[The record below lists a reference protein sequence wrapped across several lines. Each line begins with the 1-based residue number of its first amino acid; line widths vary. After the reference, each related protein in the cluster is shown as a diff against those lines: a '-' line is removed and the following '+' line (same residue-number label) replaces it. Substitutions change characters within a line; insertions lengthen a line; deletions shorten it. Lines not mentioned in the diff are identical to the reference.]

1 VDVNRHRP
9 ARNPYTV
16 VAVALVSVVAVVIGL
31 VAVVLVRGAHRSDGG
46 SPVAGGSTAPAPLG
60 VCGALPTH
68 ATRDLRGM
76 TLTTVLNI
84 DFPSQPG
91 LPEDAVKAE
100 YQGWLDVAVRNHL
113 NALFVHIRPSG
124 DALWPSQYAPW
135 SEWLTGNRSG
145 VGPGWDPLAYMIEQ
159 AHARNIEFYG
169 WMNPYR
175 GGQPGPR
182 GPGGD
187 INNLAPNH
195 PLRTHPD
202 WAIVYPVNTSGGDTT
217 GSRLYFDPGN
227 PDARTYVEDSM
238 LEAVQNYDLDGVF
251 FDDFFYPYPED
262 GQDFN
267 DAASYAKYGN
277 GLSRADWRRSNVDTM
292 VREMSERIKALK
304 PWVKFGISPF
314 GIWRNLSNDPEGSDT
329 NGLSAYDTIY
339 ADSRK
344 WVREQWVDF
353 IVPQLYWTIGNPPA
367 DYAKLVA
374 WWSQQIAGTHVQL
387 YTAHGDYRIG
397 ESGAW
402 SDPGEID
409 RQLTLN
415 EQYPVSGSMH
425 YTASY
430 LRDDPLGAV
439 SEYAN
444 AHYATPALPPTMAQ
458 LPVALPP
465 QPAVTSTVDSSGAVT
480 LHWAAVDGAHA
491 YAVYRY
497 GAADTTAELVGSVPA
512 GTETFTD
519 TPGSP
524 GPYGYCVGGLDRAW
538 NEGPASAPT
547 TTA

>member
-1 VDVNRHRP
+1 MGVIRHRRP
-9 ARNPYTV
+9 RNPYGVVAIALITV
-16 VAVALVSVVAVVIGL
+16 VAFAVGV
-31 VAVVLVRGAHRSDGG
+31 VAVVLVHGTPRQPG
-46 SPVAGGSTAPAPLG
+46 SPSAAGPAGTQPVG

-84 DFPSQPG
+84 DFPSKPG
-91 LPEDAVKAE
+91 LSEDAVKAE
-100 YQGWLDVAVRNHL
+100 YLGWLDVAQRAHL
-113 NALFVHIRPSG
+113 NAIFVHIRPSG
-124 DALWPSQYAPW
+124 DAFWPSQYAPW

-145 VGPGWDPLAYMIEQ
+145 AGPGWDPLAFMVEQ

-195 PLRTHPD
+195 PLRAHPD
-202 WAIVYPVNTSGGDTT
+202 WAIVYPVGQAGGDTT

-251 FDDFFYPYPED
+251 FDDYFYPYPEN

-267 DAASYAKYGN
+267 DDASYAKYGN
-277 GLSRADWRRSNVDTM
+277 GMSRADWRRSNVDTM
-292 VREMSERIKALK
+292 VREMSQRIKAIK

-314 GIWRNLSNDPEGSDT
+314 GIWRNLSNDPAGSDT
-329 NGLSAYDTIY
+329 KGLSAYDTIY
-339 ADSRK
+339 ADSRT
-344 WVREQWVDF
+344 WVQQQWVDY
-353 IVPQLYWTIGNPPA
+353 IVPQLYWSIGNPPA

-374 WWSQQIAGTHVQL
+374 WWSKQIAGTRVQL
-387 YTAHGDYRIG
+387 YTAHADYRIG

-415 EQYPVSGSMH
+415 GQYPVSGSMH

-430 LRDDPLGAV
+430 VRSDPLGSV
-439 SEYAN
+439 MEYVN
-444 AHYATPALPPTMAQ
+444 AHYAAPALPPIMAQ

-465 QPAVTSTVDSSGAVT
+465 APTVTSTADSSGIT
-480 LHWAAVDGAHA
+480 LHWASVHGAHA
-491 YAVYRY
+491 YAVFRY
-497 GAADTTAELVGSVPA
+497 ASSDKTAQLVGSVPA
-512 GTETFTD
+512 DATSFTD
-519 TPGSP
+519 KPASPGS
-524 GPYGYCVGGLDRAW
+524 YGYCVSGLDRAW
-538 NEGPASAPT
+538 NQGPASAPT
-547 TTA
+547 TATL